1 MKLPHFQ
8 QQLHKEKIDIAFF
21 TLPDIT
27 ITYFTQL
34 KPSFAYLLIMPTKAT
49 LYYTS
54 LDKKPALRGI
64 AVKPITK
71 NWSKAYHPKTIGIN
85 KRSLTVGQLER
96 LKKIWPKAKFIDVAP
111 ILDQLRQQ
119 KTSEEV
125 EKIGK
130 ACAITDKAF
139 TALLKELPRRK
150 LKTEREVVDFL
161 EAQFRKQNAE
171 PSFPTIVAMG
181 KNASIPH
188 HIPDDTKLTT
198 GFLVIDFGAKYQH
211 YCADMTRTIYLGKP
225 SQKEQQLYELLQ
237 TAQQQAI
244 ESVRQGKTFFNLDQ
258 GVRRQL
264 GKYSK
269 YFTHSLGH
277 GIGLEVHEAP
287 TFSDKKAKVLEN
299 TVFTIEPG
307 IYLPGKLGI
316 RIEDTLVWE
325 GRVKVLTTSPKK
337 LVVIPN

>member
-1 MKLPHFQ
+1 MKLPPFQ
-8 QQLHKEKIDIAFF
+8 QHLHKEKIDLAFF

-34 KPSFAYLLIMPTKAT
+34 KPSFAYLLLTPKTAT
-49 LYYTS
+49 FYYTS
-54 LDKKPALRGI
+54 LDKKPALKGI
-64 AVKPITK
+64 TTKPITK
-71 NWSKAYHPKTIGIN
+71 NWFKAYHPKTIGIN
-85 KRSLTVGQLER
+85 KRSLTVSQLER
-96 LKKIWPKAKFIDVAP
+96 LKKIWPKTKFVDVAP

-125 EKIGK
+125 EKIQK
-130 ACAITDKAF
+130 ACQITDLAF
-139 TALLKELPRRK
+139 TALLKELPKRK
-150 LKTEREVVDFL
+150 LKTELDVVQFL

-181 KNASIPH
+181 KNASVPH
-188 HIPDDTKLTT
+188 HIPDSTRLTK

-211 YCADMTRTIYLGKP
+211 YCADMTRTIYLGRP
-225 SQKEQQLYELLQ
+225 SKKERQLYELLQ
-237 TAQQQAI
+237 KAQQQAI
-244 ESVRQGKTFFNLDQ
+244 ESVRGEKTFFSLDQ

-269 YFTHSLGH
+269 YFTHALGH

-287 TFSDKKAKVLEN
+287 TFSDKKAKVQEN

-307 IYLPGKLGI
+307 IYLPEKLGI
-316 RIEDTLVWE
+316 RIEDALVW
-325 GRVKVLTTSPKK
+325 GREVRVLTSSKK
-337 LVVIPN
+337 SLIAL

>member
-1 MKLPHFQ
+1 M
-8 QQLHKEKIDIAFF
+8 AFF

-34 KPSFAYLLIMPTKAT
+34 KPSFAYLLITPKTAT
-49 LYYTS
+49 FYYTS
-54 LDKKPALRGI
+54 LDKKPALKGI
-64 AVKPITK
+64 TTKPITK

-119 KTSEEV
+119 KTKEEI
-125 EKIGK
+125 EKIRK
-130 ACAITDKAF
+130 ACQITDLAF
-139 TALLKELPRRK
+139 TALLNELPKRK

-161 EAQFRKQNAE
+161 EAQFRRQHAE

-181 KNASIPH
+181 KNAAIPH
-188 HIPDDTKLTT
+188 HIPDSTRLTT

-211 YCADMTRTIYLGKP
+211 YCADMTRTIYLGEP
-225 SQKEQQLYELLQ
+225 SKKEQQLYELLRK
-237 TAQQQAI
+237 AQQQAI
-244 ESVRQGKTFFNLDQ
+244 ESVRPGKTFFNLDQ

-287 TFSDKKAKVLEN
+287 TFSDKKAKIEEN

-316 RIEDTLVWE
+316 RIEDTLVWD
-325 GRVKVLTTSPKK
+325 GRVRLLTKFRKDLLT
-337 LVVIPN
+337 V